1 MVETSP
7 AEGLAVFLGAALL
20 RTDPAGLPYAPKST
34 FTGGLNWRIARGWF
48 LSTDATYTS
57 AMQVYSAGRSVGAAN
72 PVRVGP
78 QFLLNA
84 RLARRF
90 AWGTG
95 GANRGEI
102 YLSGENLT
110 DRRFTYTP
118 GYPLPGINWMLGLRF
133 ER

>member
-1 MVETSP
+1 MHVSS
-7 AEGLAVFLGAALL
+7 V
-20 RTDPAGLPYAPKST
+20 
-34 FTGGLNWRIARGWF
+34 
-48 LSTDATYTS
+48 
-57 AMQVYSAGRSVGAAN
+57 GRSVGAVN

-90 AWGTG
+90 SWGAG
-95 GANRGEI
+95 DAQRGEI

-110 DRRFTYTP
+110 DRAFAYTP
-118 GYPLPGINWMLGLRF
+118 GYPIPGINWMLGFRF